1 MVASVA
7 KAQHLGRDLDTLRV
21 NYAWLHYGRSI
32 YVVGVYMCTRVTHR
46 DVDYEP
52 EDIVALVS
60 LAYLICISQK
70 YTE

>member
-32 YVVGVYMCTRVTHR
+32 YVVGVYMCIRVTHR
-46 DVDYEP
+46 DVEEFMSP
-52 EDIVALVS
+52 KIL
-60 LAYLICISQK
+60 LHLYL
-70 YTE
+70 